1 MLNELKLINYRTM
14 FVGDIM
20 NPFTNLAKP
29 VAQLNIRISHDFS
42 PN

>member
-1 MLNELKLINYRTM
+1 MLTELKLINYRTM

-20 NPFTNLAKP
+20 NPFTNLAKL
-29 VAQLNIRISHDFS
+29 VAQSNIQISDDFS